1 MSDHIFTIKLRL
13 TRERHRQL
21 RLLAE
26 RFAPDRWP
34 ETYLRNLIAG
44 QWDTFQH
51 LFTPKE
57 KAQPR

>member
-1 MSDHIFTIKLRL
+1 MSDDIFIIKLRL

-21 RLLAE
+21 RLLA
-26 RFAPDRWP
+26 DRLAEDHWP

-44 QWDTFQH
+44 QWDTFQY

-57 KAQPR
+57 EAQPR